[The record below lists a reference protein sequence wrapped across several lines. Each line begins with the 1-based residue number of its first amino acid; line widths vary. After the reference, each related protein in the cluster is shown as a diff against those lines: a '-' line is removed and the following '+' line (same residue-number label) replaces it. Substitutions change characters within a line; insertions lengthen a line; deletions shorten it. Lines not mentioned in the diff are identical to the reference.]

1 MPEKGRGGGWRT
13 AWLVLHPTGPHPYP
27 LPCSSQ
33 QKPHGFSVPERLREE
48 ALCPCAG
55 QSSRGRRDSQAT
67 AGEGKAKRDAFLAA
81 SPLCTQKAS
90 PEPLSPAHPA
100 SSLLPGHLLTTC
112 SRPAWQG
119 GPSCRAVGRGCIS
132 GPRGHPSP
140 PPHQLT
146 ARQRTGV
153 GTVTAPIF
161 QVAEVKGHHLLWG
174 GSSQSVLI

>member
-1 MPEKGRGGGWRT
+1 MGLGVRLPEKGRGGGWRT

-55 QSSRGRRDSQAT
+55 QSGRGRRDSQAT

-90 PEPLSPAHPA
+90 PEPLGPAHPA
-100 SSLLPGHLLTTC
+100 SSLLPGHLLTTWLQT
-112 SRPAWQG
+112 SMAGRALLQG
-119 GPSCRAVGRGCIS
+119 CGEGLHLWSPWTSQS
-132 GPRGHPSP
+132 SP
-140 PPHQLT
+140 PPTH
-146 ARQRTGV
+146 GE
-153 GTVTAPIF
+153 
-161 QVAEVKGHHLLWG
+161 AEDRSRNCHCSHLPG
-174 GSSQSVLI
+174 R